1 IIGSSL
7 LSTEEEAELS
17 STYIEAG
24 GTGPRMAI
32 RHVWIGEPPRDAIA
46 AKVGE
51 YRASSAGTGR
61 SFAGDEL
68 ITSSDPAQVA
78 ARVVAAVLDS
88 GKTCVNIRV
97 HVPGVAPA
105 QAREQIVAVGEQ
117 VVPLVREGLVSA
129 SRASSSSGG

>member
-1 IIGSSL
+1 MIGSSL
-7 LSTEEEAELS
+7 LSSVQEAELS
-17 STYIEAG
+17 DAYIDAG
-24 GTGPRMAI
+24 GAGPRMAI
-32 RHVWIGEPPRDAIA
+32 RHVWLGDPPREAIA

-68 ITSSDPAQVA
+68 ITSSDPAEIA
-78 ARVVAAVLDS
+78 ERVVAAVLDS
-88 GKTCVNIRV
+88 RKTCVNIRV

-117 VVPLVREGLVSA
+117 VVPLVRKGITA